1 MRATVGR
8 IYWTARFLGWA
19 VPQPVSQSATLRLLL
34 TLEAGVEWTKC
45 SSSSMIMDYH
55 TFGTIKMLLGQNKR
69 RKGWRSQRWIT
80 PACFASSLDR
90 LDRRRP
96 TPFPYLERRERR
108 GPERWNL
115 CCKNISSGA
124 DRPSST
130 GRVQQRFPIRLVG
143 ERKVHIRSRGR
154 SLDSR
159 KLAGLAIG
167 SRCYV
172 GVWSASVVTAA
183 SASLLD
189 FHDLSRET
197 LLVITDPDLLP
208 MALIERETDKTTRA
222 AVRQLWA
229 PPLYWRSPLIAER
242 RWGGWASKK
251 LN

>member
-108 GPERWNL
+108 GPARWNL

-130 GRVQQRFPIRLVG
+130 GRVQQRFPIRLVA
-143 ERKVHIRSRGR
+143 ERKVHIRSRA
-154 SLDSR
+154 LDPR
-159 KLAGLAIG
+159 KLAGLQSEVDVMLMFG
-167 SRCYV
+167 QR
-172 GVWSASVVTAA
+172 VWSPLHQ
-183 SASLLD
+183 LLCWT
-189 FHDLSRET
+189 FTIYLVRLCLSSRT
-197 LLVITDPDLLP
+197 QIFFQWL
-208 MALIERETDKTTRA
+208 
-222 AVRQLWA
+222 
-229 PPLYWRSPLIAER
+229 
-242 RWGGWASKK
+242 
-251 LN
+251 